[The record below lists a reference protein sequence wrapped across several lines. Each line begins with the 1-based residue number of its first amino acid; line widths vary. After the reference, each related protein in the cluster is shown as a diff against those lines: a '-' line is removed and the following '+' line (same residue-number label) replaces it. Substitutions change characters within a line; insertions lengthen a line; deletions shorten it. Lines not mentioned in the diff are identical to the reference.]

1 MQSMLVVLLVAT
13 LVPLLAIQNTS
24 KLDDPIVGAWHIEN
38 PRFLPPCHSFR
49 AVDQLARQANV
60 LVGFENTPR
69 CPPSSRSLIGASAS
83 ETLTDMSARQAF
95 DHLMALMPMYSWKEM
110 NGIIVV
116 RPKVAWNDPGN
127 PLNLPT
133 NSFEATNE
141 QPDQVLHTALQ
152 AVMPSLFF
160 PHEDVP
166 RPDGPITRPVTVSFS
181 GGTMLE
187 ALNAIARAHGGLE
200 WQLGYPRSL
209 AVITLSTLEFPGDG
223 VIAPVALPPPPR

>member
-1 MQSMLVVLLVAT
+1 MQSMLAVSVFAT
-13 LVPLLAIQNTS
+13 LLPMLAIQTTS
-24 KLDDPIVGAWHIEN
+24 KLDAPIAGEWRIEN
-38 PRFLPPCHSFR
+38 PRFLPSCHSFR

-69 CPPSSRSLIGASAS
+69 CPPSSRSLIGESAS
-83 ETLTDMSARQAF
+83 ETLTGMSVRQAL
-95 DHLMALMPMYSWKEM
+95 DHLMTLMPMYSWKEM
-110 NGIIVV
+110 NGVIVV
-116 RPKVAWNDPGN
+116 RPKAAWDDPGN

-141 QPDQVLHTALQ
+141 RPDEVLHTALQ
-152 AVMPSLFF
+152 AVRPSLFF

-166 RPDGPITRPVTVSFS
+166 RPDGAITRPVTVSFS

-209 AVITLSTLEFPGDG
+209 AVITVSTLEFPGDS